1 MRAAILAALA
11 CCALYAAWA
20 LAVLHHAD
28 QLAPPAAI
36 CTTDIECEQLTGE
49 PVDLRPVR

>member
-20 LAVLHHAD
+20 VAVVHHA
-28 QLAPPAAI
+28 AKVEAVAS